1 MAIEDIGFLLFHQ
14 ILGMTEYPG
23 SPFTGNIINDLIM
36 FLLVPSTFIIM
47 MLYMMVGRFFASAAN
62 PRMRMLIG
70 ITAYLFIIAGGYYSI
85 FARIAGPYFFLLIL
99 VMGLLYFLLG
109 HIGIGRAGGGGA
121 MPGGAVASTSSTHAH
136 YEDMSMTQLRNL
148 KEDKERLLK
157 QINKHINQAIS
168 SKEQS
173 RLEELRLTAARLST
187 EIEEIKIMMNPAS
200 RARRKMPFG

>member
-1 MAIEDIGFLLFHQ
+1 MAVEDIGFLLFYQ

-47 MLYMMVGRFFASAAN
+47 MLYMMVGRFFASATN

-70 ITAYLFIIAGGYYSI
+70 ITAYLFIVAGGYYSI

-121 MPGGAVASTSSTHAH
+121 MPRGAIATESSAH

-157 QINKHINQAIS
+157 QINMHINQAID

-173 RLEELRLTAARLST
+173 RLEELRLAAARIQT